1 MRLGQDVLDTHKN
14 NLWRIP
20 KLGILH
26 LADGEAVSEATTQF
40 ESSMAAIHHSL
51 TFKTFNQPENYL
63 SSWKFERE
71 YLNPRCVGCGSSKHG
86 LLSIDFPKTR
96 QGKKNITYSCPMVEY
111 VDPMENNPMYP
122 KDQVKIS
129 FHLGV
134 ERYAERCR
142 YNEEIAVG
150 TLTNLNY
157 SYMSNYPRMIRDFE
171 THVLALCRSE
181 TARSIGERAAE
192 ARRMFIETFLSA
204 PCKICGSDDHP
215 MYREE
220 PLEDGT
226 RRRYYACPIAY
237 YSDEA
242 LQNGLPGTQVFR
254 MCPVK
259 LAQASGY
266 VEEALNAILNNILEK
281 GHGRYLSNQS
291 ILKLSSNARE
301 HMREVRASWEFK
313 REQQEENDPDAAN
326 HYSKEM
332 EEEETG

>member
-1 MRLGQDVLDTHKN
+1 M
-14 NLWRIP
+14 
-20 KLGILH
+20 GILH

-266 VEEALNAILNNILEK
+266 VEEALNANLNNILEK